1 MKTYTDRIALGS
13 GDLFCMEFTGTLPE
27 DEAIE
32 KDENL
37 LGAIKGGAS
46 VEYKPTKYTAYDDS
60 GRRSKEIIT
69 DEEAKLKSGV
79 ITWNGKTLARLCST
93 ARVTESGNRR
103 TVKIGGIKNHDG
115 KKYVLRFLHKD
126 AEDGDCRLTIVG
138 SNEAGFTLA
147 FAKDKEVQID
157 AEFKAFPHD
166 EDGTLIR
173 YDEEI
178 VDGAAAASVAETDA
192 GDENEEA

>member
-1 MKTYTDRIALGS
+1 MPDYTDRIALGS
-13 GDLFCMEFTGTLPE
+13 GDLYCTEFTGIIPE
-27 DEAIE
+27 DKVIEAE
-32 KDENL
+32 NNL

-46 VEYKPTKYTAYDDS
+46 VEYKPTKYRAYDDS
-60 GRRSKEIIT
+60 GRRTKEILT

-79 ITWNGKTLARLCST
+79 ITWNGKTLAKVCST
-93 ARVTESGNRR
+93 ARVTEANGKR

-115 KKYVLRFLHKD
+115 KKWLLRFVHKD

-138 SNEAGFTLA
+138 SNESGFTLA
-147 FAKDKEVQID
+147 FTKDKETTID

-178 VDGAAAASVAETDA
+178 LPKNQPEQVAE
-192 GDENEEA
+192 